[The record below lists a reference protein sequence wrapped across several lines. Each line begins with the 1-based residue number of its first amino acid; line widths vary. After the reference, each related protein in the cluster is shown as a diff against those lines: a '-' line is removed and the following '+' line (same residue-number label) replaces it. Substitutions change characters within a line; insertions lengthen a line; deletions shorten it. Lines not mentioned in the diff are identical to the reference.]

1 MNQELRQKIQGMEE
15 EVITWRRQLHKYPEL
30 SFKEYRTTGYIK
42 EALAG
47 LSGIQV
53 SHPTETSTIV
63 DLDTGRPGRNIAI
76 RADIDALPIQEE
88 NDLDFRSVHDGVMH
102 ACGHDGHTAALLGVA
117 HILANNTEYFDGK
130 IKLIFQHAEEQPPG
144 GAIELYEAGVMEGV
158 DELYGFHLSSAFPTG
173 VFGIRAGV
181 LTAATDEFRIKV
193 IGQGGHSA
201 FPQLCVDPV
210 VIGAQVI
217 TAIQT
222 IVSRKLAA
230 SDEAVISTC
239 MVNAGTAYN
248 IIPDSIDLTGS
259 IRSFSEEVREKIR
272 GELDRISSGIAA
284 ANGGRT
290 EYEYLY
296 GYSSVVNAPELA
308 AVSEEVVSSLFG
320 PQAVMQIDKVYPG
333 EDFSALHKDCIAMFV
348 EVGTGDEAKGTHYP
362 HHNASYIMDED
373 MLIPSVEYLIGMILS
388 RMKRD

>member
-1 MNQELRQKIQGMEE
+1 MHQNLRQKIRGMQD
-15 EVITWRRQLHKYPEL
+15 EVIVWRRQIHKYPEL
-30 SFKEYRTTGYIK
+30 SFKEYRTTEYIK
-42 EALAG
+42 GALAG
-47 LSGIQV
+47 LPGIRV

-63 DLDTGRPGRNIAI
+63 DLDTERPGRSIAI

-88 NDLDFRSVHDGVMH
+88 NDLDFRSVNDGVMH
-102 ACGHDGHTAALLGVA
+102 ACGHDGHTAVLLGAA
-117 HILANNTEYFDGK
+117 HVLANNPDYFDGK

-173 VFGIRAGV
+173 VFGIRSGV

-193 IGQGGHSA
+193 IGRGGHSA

-239 MVNAGTAYN
+239 MVSAGTAYN
-248 IIPDSIDLTGS
+248 IIPDTINLIGS
-259 IRSFSEEVREKIR
+259 IRSFSEEVRETIR
-272 GELDRISSGIAA
+272 KELDQISSGIAA
-284 ANGGRT
+284 ANGART

-320 PQAVMQIDKVYPG
+320 PQAVMKIDKVYPG
-333 EDFSALHKDCIAMFV
+333 EDFSALHKNCSAMFV
-348 EVGTGDEAKGTHYP
+348 EVGTRDETKGTHYP
-362 HHNASYIMDED
+362 HHNAGYIMDED
-373 MLIPSVEYLIGMILS
+373 MLIPSLEYLIGMILR